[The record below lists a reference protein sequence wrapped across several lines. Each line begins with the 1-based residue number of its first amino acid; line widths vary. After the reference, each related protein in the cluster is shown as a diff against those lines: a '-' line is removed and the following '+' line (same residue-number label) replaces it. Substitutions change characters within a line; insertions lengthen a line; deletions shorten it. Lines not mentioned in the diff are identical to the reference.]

1 MNNTAISWAARIIA
15 VIVLVFVTGAQAQ
28 APIPEHLSGL
38 LNDYTAATG
47 VGGPW
52 EMHGTWSLRLKKD
65 YAKADFSVVMTMEHP
80 DYWVLAN
87 PTPPVTPPAP
97 TLSPTVDNPGS
108 RSPHTHHLTMT
119 DATVSYDSASLS
131 FCPGDNPSSTPR
143 FVLTGLADITGNGTA
158 APFQT
163 TPAGV
168 TTLSQLQVCITG
180 GTEVTYSNMT
190 MMFQTGAPAIKH
202 FGSFAIHGVVRK
214 THDNDRDH
222 DHDFDKGDRDDRD
235 HSHR

>member
-1 MNNTAISWAARIIA
+1 MNNKAISWAARIIT

-28 APIPEHLSGL
+28 APIPDHLNGF

-52 EMHGTWSLRLKKD
+52 EMHGTWSLKLRGESG
-65 YAKADFSVVMTMEHP
+65 KADFSVVMTMEHP

-87 PTPPVTPPAP
+87 PTPPTVPPAP
-97 TLSPTVDNPGS
+97 TLSPTVDNPGM
-108 RSPHTHHLTMT
+108 RNPHTHHLTMT
-119 DATVSYDSASLS
+119 DATVSYDTATLSL
-131 FCPGDNPSSTPR
+131 CPVDSPPTTVR
-143 FVLTGLADITGNGTA
+143 FVLTGPADITGNGTA

-168 TTLSQLQVCITG
+168 TTLSPLQVCITG

-190 MMFQTGAPAIKH
+190 MTFQTGAPAIKH
-202 FGSFAIHGVVRK
+202 FGSFPIHGVVRK
-214 THDNDRDH
+214 THDHDDDHNSDRGDH
-222 DHDFDKGDRDDRD
+222 GDHGD
-235 HSHR
+235 SHR